1 MLSGESSVAFAVSG
15 LPTKGVVL
23 SIRVRYACNCKHNR
37 LPGETGDVVTT
48 EVWRPALTAEFEMDG
63 TRLELIPLE
72 SRHREVLADAFG
84 RLSERSRYLRFMA
97 PVPELSP
104 SELTYLTDLDLVD
117 RFAWGLLVER
127 EPAAVGRYVR
137 TTPSDAEV
145 AITVLDDYQG
155 RGLGSLLVQALAVVA
170 ADVGFR
176 TFEFEV
182 LAENH
187 AMLALLRR
195 LGASTTADSGVVHA
209 EIAVDAISDPP
220 IDTDEL
226 LTVVSTARSV
236 A

>member
-1 MLSGESSVAFAVSG
+1 MPVE
-15 LPTKGVVL
+15 
-23 SIRVRYACNCKHNR
+23 I
-37 LPGETGDVVTT
+37 
-48 EVWRPALTAEFEMDG
+48 WRPPLTATLSLDDFDV
-63 TRLELIPLE
+63 ELIPLDA
-72 SRHREVLADAFG
+72 RHRQVLVDAFD
-84 RLSERSRYLRFMA
+84 RLSERSRYLRFLAPMA
-97 PVPELSP
+97 KLSA
-104 SELTYLTDLDLVD
+104 SDFTYLTDLDMVD
-117 RFAWGLLVER
+117 RFAWGAVINGEA
-127 EPAAVGRYVR
+127 AAVARYVR
-137 TTPSDAEV
+137 TTSPEIAEV

-187 AMLALLRR
+187 AMLTILRR

-220 IDTDEL
+220 IDIDEL
-226 LTVVSTARSV
+226 LAVVSTARSV